1 MRLRRR
7 VIAHN
12 GKLYKLLGLVSA
24 LQYEDRELRR
34 LQLLELRIL
43 QDIDRVC
50 DELGIT
56 YFLDSGSVLGAL
68 RHRGFIPWDD
78 DIDLG
83 MPRAD
88 YERFVHEA
96 PKLLGDEYVVST
108 PEINPSQAAL
118 FCKVWL
124 RGTRFATEETI
135 QAGFNQGIFVDIFP
149 YDALSRDEKL
159 ARKQRR
165 ACRFWQ
171 SVSYLYHAKSIVLP
185 HDGVVASIEHL
196 ACGFAHVAARALFT
210 HDKIVSSFNRA
221 ATLAND
227 AEQAPEEL
235 VVMVYSTYKPY
246 KTSMMLPPSMVLF
259 EGHEF
264 SAPAQSEAFLCQLY
278 GDWRELPPVGKR
290 RNHAPV
296 ELDFGDIEPR

>member
-7 VIAHN
+7 AIAHN

-43 QDIDRVC
+43 QNIDRVC

-135 QAGFNQGIFVDIFP
+135 QAGFNQGVFVDILP
-149 YDALSRDEKL
+149 YDALSRDGKL

-185 HDGVVASIEHL
+185 
-196 ACGFAHVAARALFT
+196 
-210 HDKIVSSFNRA
+210 
-221 ATLAND
+221 
-227 AEQAPEEL
+227 P
-235 VVMVYSTYKPY
+235 
-246 KTSMMLPPSMVLF
+246 
-259 EGHEF
+259 
-264 SAPAQSEAFLCQLY
+264 
-278 GDWRELPPVGKR
+278 
-290 RNHAPV
+290 
-296 ELDFGDIEPR
+296 

>member
-7 VIAHN
+7 AIAHN

-118 FCKVWL
+118 FARFGFAELVLQQRKPFKLVLTRAFLSTFFPMMLC
-124 RGTRFATEETI
+124 RGMENWRESSAVRVVFGRVYRTSI
-135 QAGFNQGIFVDIFP
+135 M
-149 YDALSRDEKL
+149 
-159 ARKQRR
+159 RR
-165 ACRFWQ
+165 A
-171 SVSYLYHAKSIVLP
+171 
-185 HDGVVASIEHL
+185 
-196 ACGFAHVAARALFT
+196 
-210 HDKIVSSFNRA
+210 
-221 ATLAND
+221 
-227 AEQAPEEL
+227 
-235 VVMVYSTYKPY
+235 
-246 KTSMMLPPSMVLF
+246 
-259 EGHEF
+259 
-264 SAPAQSEAFLCQLY
+264 
-278 GDWRELPPVGKR
+278 
-290 RNHAPV
+290 
-296 ELDFGDIEPR
+296 